1 VLLVALQKIENA
13 KKLGVLSL
21 SEHGLESVPPDLFSP
36 DLAKIRTLDLSKNSL
51 SSVGNLG
58 QLTELRS
65 LNLDRNVLYAG
76 SLDPLARL
84 TKLQNLSL
92 ASNRLGRQAP
102 SPPKADL
109 TQKMQKMTVRAP
121 SESLPALPA
130 SLKQINLSS
139 NDFLTIPKQLC
150 SAALVR
156 LEKVDLSSNEL
167 AVVPPEIA
175 NLVNLHDLN
184 LDHNA
189 IASLPDE
196 MGKLTKLKALSLRH
210 NRLRVTSTVF
220 NATTNRQPIPRA
232 LLVDTLLIDLNLHGN
247 DMTNTQLNQF
257 DGFQEFLDRRQKVK
271 SKTLTNLDVCGLE

>member
-1 VLLVALQKIENA
+1 
-13 KKLGVLSL
+13 VLSL

-51 SSVGNLG
+51 SSLGNLG

-76 SLDPLARL
+76 SLDPLLHL

-102 SPPKADL
+102 SPPTAEL
-109 TQKMQKMTVRAP
+109 AQKMKKMTVSAP
-121 SESLPALPA
+121 SESLPELPA

-150 SAALVR
+150 SAALTK

-167 AVVPPEIA
+167 AEIPPEIA

-196 MGKLTKLKALSLRH
+196 IGKLKKLKALSLRH

-220 NATTNRQPIPRA
+220 NGTTNRQPIPRT
-232 LLVDTLLIDLNLHGN
+232 LFVDTLLIDLNLHGN
-247 DMTNTQLNQF
+247 AMTNTQMNQF

-271 SKTLTNLDVCGLE
+271 SKTLTNLDVCGLV

>member
-1 VLLVALQKIENA
+1 MQKIENA

-21 SEHGLESVPPDLFSP
+21 SEHGLESLPPELFGP
-36 DLAKIRTLDLSKNSL
+36 DLAKLRTLDLSKNSL
-51 SSVGNLG
+51 SSLRNLD

-76 SLDPLARL
+76 SLDLLTRL
-84 TKLQNLSL
+84 NKLQSLSL

-102 SPPKADL
+102 SPTKAEL
-109 TQKMQKMTVRAP
+109 TQKMQKLTVRGP
-121 SESLPALPA
+121 FESLPNLPA

-139 NDFLTIPKQLC
+139 NDFLTVPKQLC
-150 SAALVR
+150 SAALTK

-167 AVVPPEIA
+167 AAIPPEIA

-184 LDHNA
+184 LDHNT
-189 IASLPDE
+189 IVSLPGE
-196 MGKLTKLKALSLRH
+196 IGKLKKLKALSLRH
-210 NRLRVTSTVF
+210 NRLRVASTVF
-220 NATTNRQPIPRA
+220 NSTTNPQPIPRS
-232 LLVDTLLIDLNLHGN
+232 LFVDTLLIDLNLHGN